1 MTEFGSTPDT
11 LSSRVIDLALLTEA
25 GSKTKDPVMVELLRQ
40 AGEEIL
46 KEIRSITTPSPAKV
60 AYIRGVQ

>member
-1 MTEFGSTPDT
+1 MTEFGVTPDT

-25 GSKTKDPVMVELLRQ
+25 SAKTNDVVMIELLRQ

-46 KEIRSITTPSPAKV
+46 KEIQSITTPASAQV
-60 AYIRGVQ
+60 YSIRGIQ

>member
-1 MTEFGSTPDT
+1 MTEFGVTPDT

-25 GSKTKDPVMVELLRQ
+25 SAKTNDVVMIELLRQ

-46 KEIRSITTPSPAKV
+46 KEIQSITTPASAQVYP
-60 AYIRGVQ
+60 IRGIQ